1 MWALRVSQTVTAKG
15 SLGHI
20 KGRLKREHGGLGR
33 GTGGQRALKH
43 LPRTRNWSPRSVGTS
58 LQQPCKPDTII
69 LVLQIRKQ
77 TQRVCGSEAA
87 QLASASARSKPSQF
101 SAKPRLPLAC
111 PGGTDAEGKTF
122 PPLVSP
128 FLYASG
134 CQLRVHTSVTCGA
147 LKNA

>member
-1 MWALRVSQTVTAKG
+1 MGPEGLPDCHCKG
-15 SLGHI
+15 EFGAHQG
-20 KGRLKREHGGLGR
+20 KAEKRTWGLGR

-43 LPRTRNWSPRSVGTS
+43 LLRTRNWSPCSVGTS

-77 TQRVCGSEAA
+77 TQRVCWSEATK
-87 QLASASARSKPSQF
+87 LASASARSKPSQF
-101 SAKPRLPLAC
+101 SANPRLPLAC

-128 FLYASG
+128 FLYASC
-134 CQLRVHTSVTCGA
+134 CQPRVHTSVTCGA